1 MPSPRSIL
9 KLVIVSMLAGIILG
23 AVISE
28 ATFYFLQ
35 DSTRPP
41 KIIELVIPPGTAAQ
55 VARGVQ
61 PPTIPDTM
69 IFVAGDTLVVKNEDS
84 VNHELGPMWIPS
96 GTSASLVLGEV
107 ENYAYSCSFRPDKYL
122 GLDVREPLTLG
133 TRIEGI
139 LFTGLPMG
147 ILIALYVI
155 FAMPQKNK
163 VETIV
168 KISS

>member
-1 MPSPRSIL
+1 MSSSRSIL
-9 KLVIVSMLAGIILG
+9 KLVMVSMLAGIILG

-28 ATFYFLQ
+28 TTFYFLQ

-55 VARGVQ
+55 VAQGVQ

-69 IFVAGDTLVVKNEDS
+69 IFVAGDTLVVRNEDS

-122 GLDVREPLTLG
+122 GLDVKEPLTLG

-155 FAMPQKNK
+155 FAMPPKNK
-163 VETIV
+163 EETIV